1 MDDFNLSTL
10 HDCKA
15 EWASRVLI
23 ILTPLIIEG
32 LRDVFNEAN
41 NLCLKND
48 EPEKY
53 LMTFQN
59 FLLQIPKWSNTTVE
73 VARKQIVERSGCTY
87 LQDLVTCVHI
97 TQLKIL
103 TAMRVGTKQKKIN
116 IEVPKLDDF
125 IHKVYVNVARKVY
138 NNVYLYETQI
148 APLQVQKN
156 YRELEIIVQEC
167 ILNTIRQSI
176 PVDTILR
183 AYMDETIEEEVT
195 EEIQK
200 EELQPE
206 ELEREAGASAS
217 ATTTSAISA
226 LDDAPTST
234 NPELNEL
241 RDMQKVLSEEPELVS
256 LPEPMETSTTAFSA
270 VRGTPPP
277 TLDVEPL
284 EVDLTP
290 LSRPASVENLPFTE
304 TENSGIK
311 LSVDTSPPEPPAS
324 ASASSA
330 SASSASALAKEEEI
344 SIDFES
350 L

>member
-206 ELEREAGASAS
+206 ELEREAGASAT
-217 ATTTSAISA
+217 ATSAISA

-256 LPEPMETSTTAFSA
+256 LPEPTETSTTAFSA

-324 ASASSA
+324 AS
-330 SASSASALAKEEEI
+330 SASALAKEEEEI

>member
-156 YRELEIIVQEC
+156 YRELEIIVQEKN
-167 ILNTIRQSI
+167 I
-176 PVDTILR
+176 
-183 AYMDETIEEEVT
+183 
-195 EEIQK
+195 
-200 EELQPE
+200 
-206 ELEREAGASAS
+206 
-217 ATTTSAISA
+217 
-226 LDDAPTST
+226 
-234 NPELNEL
+234 
-241 RDMQKVLSEEPELVS
+241 
-256 LPEPMETSTTAFSA
+256 
-270 VRGTPPP
+270 
-277 TLDVEPL
+277 
-284 EVDLTP
+284 
-290 LSRPASVENLPFTE
+290 
-304 TENSGIK
+304 
-311 LSVDTSPPEPPAS
+311 
-324 ASASSA
+324 
-330 SASSASALAKEEEI
+330 
-344 SIDFES
+344 
-350 L
+350 